1 MNDSLLN
8 GFLIFGLA
16 QSIFFASLFLTKKN
30 FALSDTFI
38 AAMLFA
44 LALQIGFI
52 ILNLNF
58 ETSFYLQITP
68 IIISLLYGPLLFLYV
83 QKITQRNR
91 SFTQTDL
98 LHLIPFLT
106 FFVANHIFTEDQTWY
121 IKSVSAGAVLLGSV
135 YTVVTWQ
142 YLTAHKKNI
151 IHEFSYDK
159 RINLNWLSRLVI
171 GLLFIWIGVIVL
183 VALHRFANMYFKM
196 EYFFLVIPCFIFYIG
211 YYGFKQNVIYTD
223 QKKDTFSLLSERGT
237 KKVQKAAY
245 KKSSLSAERM
255 KYIFD
260 RLLKAMN
267 EDELFLNEQLS
278 LQILSNELN
287 ISKHHITQTLNEYGK
302 QNFYD
307 FVNIFRVEKFKK
319 RLHTRDDKDFTL
331 LALAFDSGFNSKS
344 SFNRIFKKFTG
355 MSPSEYKNSIHL

>member
-121 IKSVSAGAVLLGSV
+121 IKSVSAGAVLLGSA

-142 YLTAHKKNI
+142 YLTVHKKNI

-196 EYFFLVIPCFIFYIG
+196 EYFFFGDPLFY
-211 YYGFKQNVIYTD
+211 
-223 QKKDTFSLLSERGT
+223 LLYWVLR
-237 KKVQKAAY
+237 
-245 KKSSLSAERM
+245 
-255 KYIFD
+255 F
-260 RLLKAMN
+260 
-267 EDELFLNEQLS
+267 
-278 LQILSNELN
+278 
-287 ISKHHITQTLNEYGK
+287 
-302 QNFYD
+302 
-307 FVNIFRVEKFKK
+307 
-319 RLHTRDDKDFTL
+319 
-331 LALAFDSGFNSKS
+331 
-344 SFNRIFKKFTG
+344 
-355 MSPSEYKNSIHL
+355 